1 MAKRPTPKKAKAKSA
16 PKSAPSQEESVIID
30 GTAEEVTSQDKKN
43 ATGEAKPKAD
53 QAKSKDAQA
62 KNSPPN
68 KSPSKKSQKIPLS
81 LFAML
86 MAVMALGLAGWAV
99 MIGQKNIDPQWR
111 GDLTSRVTNLE
122 TGLKTATQ
130 NPPSF
135 DDGHLAQQENLEAL
149 AKKITTINDRITA
162 LSAEF
167 ESKIAAANTPSSDA
181 VTPAQP
187 SNITDETIT
196 AMAAHLN
203 RLHQDITRLQA
214 EIEALK
220 TVQDD
225 HIKAQHSPAPQS
237 ASQANNQPQGE
248 AVENQSWWQSLFGS
262 IRISRLPEHSASDQ
276 SEGK

>member
-16 PKSAPSQEESVIID
+16 PKSAPSQEETVIID

-53 QAKSKDAQA
+53 QATPKDKA
-62 KNSPPN
+62 NNPPP
-68 KSPSKKSQKIPLS
+68 KTSPSKKSQKIPLS
-81 LFAML
+81 LFVML

-99 MIGQKNIDPQWR
+99 MIGQKNIDPLWR
-111 GDLTSRVTNLE
+111 GDLTTRVANLE
-122 TGLKTATQ
+122 TGAEQ
-130 NPPSF
+130 GF
-135 DDGHLAQQENLEAL
+135 DDSHLARQENLEAL
-149 AKKITTINDRITA
+149 AKEITTINERITA

-167 ESKIAAANTPSSDA
+167 ESKITAATAPSSDA

-187 SNITDETIT
+187 SNIADETIT
-196 AMAAHLN
+196 KMAAHLD

-220 TVQDD
+220 SVQDD
-225 HIKAQHSPAPQS
+225 HIKAQHSPTPK
-237 ASQANNQPQGE
+237 ASNQPQGE
-248 AVENQSWWQSLFGS
+248 AVENLSWWQSLFGS
-262 IRISRLPEHSASDQ
+262 IRISRLPEQSTSDQ

>member
-16 PKSAPSQEESVIID
+16 PKSAPSQEETVIID

-122 TGLKTATQ
+122 TGAEQ
-130 NPPSF
+130 GF
-135 DDGHLAQQENLEAL
+135 DDGHLARQENLEAL

-167 ESKIAAANTPSSDA
+167 ESKIAAAKAPSSDA

-196 AMAAHLN
+196 AMAAHLD

-220 TVQDD
+220 IVQDD

-262 IRISRLPEHSASDQ
+262 IRISRLPEQSTSDQ

>member
-1 MAKRPTPKKAKAKSA
+1 
-16 PKSAPSQEESVIID
+16 
-30 GTAEEVTSQDKKN
+30 
-43 ATGEAKPKAD
+43 
-53 QAKSKDAQA
+53 
-62 KNSPPN
+62 
-68 KSPSKKSQKIPLS
+68 
-81 LFAML
+81 
-86 MAVMALGLAGWAV
+86 MALGLAGWAV

-135 DDGHLAQQENLEAL
+135 DDGHLARQENLEAL

-196 AMAAHLN
+196 AMAAHLD

-220 TVQDD
+220 IVQDD
-225 HIKAQHSPAPQS
+225 HIKTQHSPTPEA
-237 ASQANNQPQGE
+237 NQPQGE